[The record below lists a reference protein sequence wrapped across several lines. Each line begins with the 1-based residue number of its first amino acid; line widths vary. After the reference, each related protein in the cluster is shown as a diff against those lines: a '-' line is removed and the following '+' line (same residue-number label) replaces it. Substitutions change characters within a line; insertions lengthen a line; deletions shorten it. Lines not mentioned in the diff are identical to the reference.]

1 MLEVSSIVTK
11 SILSISLSLLSFLC
25 FAQTP
30 SWTPVAASG
39 QAQERHENGLV
50 QVGNKLI
57 LLGGRGQKTVDILDL
72 TTQKWTQGAQPPVE
86 IHHFQAIQLDG
97 FVYILGGLTGPW
109 PNETPLS
116 HILIY
121 DPVED
126 FWAIGPKIPQNR
138 QRGAAG
144 AVVYNNKIF
153 LINGIINGHSSGWV
167 NWFDQYDP
175 YSDSWTQLP
184 NSPHPRDHF
193 HAVIMEDKLF
203 VAGGRRSGSVENQGF
218 AGTVGP
224 TDIYDF
230 STGKW
235 ETKADIPTP
244 RAGTAAALY
253 NGQPVI
259 LGGESNTQEPAH
271 SEVEFFDLTSGT
283 WKSLPDMS
291 SGRHGT
297 QAVFH
302 NNDIIIGAGS
312 ANRGGGPELNEFEIL
327 SQGAASSFERTP
339 IERGELSVSTS
350 ELVLQR
356 KGSSQ
361 EIVIKNQN
369 GNQAMLITYL
379 QLDTTGDFEIKNP
392 KETPF
397 LLAPNASF
405 SLEVTAKKTKNN
417 SDATLMI
424 KTIGKSA
431 PLEIKVTGA
440 KN

>member
-1 MLEVSSIVTK
+1 MQNAPSIVTK
-11 SILSISLSLLSFLC
+11 SFLSISLSLLSLLC

-30 SWTPVAASG
+30 SWTPITASG

-57 LLGGRGQKTVDILDL
+57 LLGGRGQKTVDIFDL
-72 TTQKWTQGAQPPVE
+72 THQNWTQGAQPPVE
-86 IHHFQAIQLDG
+86 IHHFQAVQLDG
-97 FVYILGGLTGPW
+97 LIYILGGLTGPW
-109 PNETPLS
+109 PNETPLN

-121 DPVED
+121 DPLED
-126 FWAIGPKIPQNR
+126 FWAIGPKIPQDR

-175 YSDSWTQLP
+175 YSDTWKQLP
-184 NSPHPRDHF
+184 QAPHSRDHF
-193 HAVIMEDKLF
+193 HAVVVEDKLF
-203 VAGGRRSGSVENQGF
+203 VAGGRRSGSIENQGF

-235 ETKADIPTP
+235 ETKAEIPTP
-244 RAGTAAALY
+244 RAGTAAAIY

-259 LGGESNTQEPAH
+259 LGGESNSQEPAH
-271 SEVEFFDLTSGT
+271 NEVELFDLTSGT
-283 WKSLPDMS
+283 WKSLPNMNT
-291 SGRHGT
+291 GRHGT

-302 NNDIIIGAGS
+302 NNNIIIGAGS
-312 ANRGGGPELNEFEIL
+312 ANRGGGPELKKFEIF
-327 SQGAASSFERTP
+327 SEGPASSFEQAP
-339 IERGELSVSTS
+339 IKKGELSASPSEIALTS
-350 ELVLQR
+350 

-361 EIVIKNQN
+361 EIEISNLK

-379 QLDTTGDFEIKNP
+379 QLDSAEDFEIQSP
-392 KETPF
+392 RETPF
-397 LLAPNASF
+397 LLPPNGTF
-405 SLEVTAKKTKNN
+405 SLEVKSKTNGQANAK
-417 SDATLMI
+417 LMI
-424 KTIGKSA
+424 KSIGRSA
-431 PLEIKVTGA
+431 PLEIQVKST